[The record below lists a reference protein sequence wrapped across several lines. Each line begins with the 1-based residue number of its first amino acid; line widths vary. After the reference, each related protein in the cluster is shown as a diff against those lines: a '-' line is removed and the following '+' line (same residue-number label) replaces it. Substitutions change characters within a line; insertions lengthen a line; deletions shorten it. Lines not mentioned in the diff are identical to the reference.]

1 MVNRGGA
8 KYGREREREEFSLGG
23 NEYVP
28 CVHKKVENP
37 KSHQET
43 KEVINC
49 KL

>member
-28 CVHKKVENP
+28 CVLIRKLKIQKVTKKQK
-37 KSHQET
+37 KS
-43 KEVINC
+43 
-49 KL
+49 